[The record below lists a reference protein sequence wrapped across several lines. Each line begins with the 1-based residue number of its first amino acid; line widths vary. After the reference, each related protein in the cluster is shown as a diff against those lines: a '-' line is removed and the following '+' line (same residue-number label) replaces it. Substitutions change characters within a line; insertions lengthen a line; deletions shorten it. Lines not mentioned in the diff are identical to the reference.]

1 MNHTFHLAKTLLT
14 TYYAYMVEYRAELV
28 LWVLSGSLPIIL
40 MGAWIQAAESG
51 NFTLSTIQVAQYFFT
66 VAITRQFTVVWVI
79 WDFEKAIVEG
89 KLSMKLLQPLDPG
102 WHHVADHL
110 GERLARFPIII
121 GFVLLFFLLYPA
133 AFWIPSV
140 GQCLTYTFVVA
151 SAFMLQFLL
160 QYTLAMFA
168 FWTEKAS
175 SLQELSFLM
184 YIFLSGVVAPIAVF
198 PENVKQFV
206 QWLPYPYVIDFP
218 ANILTGLPVDLPRGI
233 LMIYGWS
240 ALLWVI
246 NRWLWKR
253 GLRQYSGMGA

>member
-1 MNHTFHLAKTLLT
+1 
-14 TYYAYMVEYRAELV
+14 
-28 LWVLSGSLPIIL
+28 
-40 MGAWIQAAESG
+40 
-51 NFTLSTIQVAQYFFT
+51 
-66 VAITRQFTVVWVI
+66 
-79 WDFEKAIVEG
+79 
-89 KLSMKLLQPLDPG
+89 
-102 WHHVADHL
+102 
-110 GERLARFPIII
+110 
-121 GFVLLFFLLYPA
+121 
-133 AFWIPSV
+133 
-140 GQCLTYTFVVA
+140 
-151 SAFMLQFLL
+151 MLQFLL

-218 ANILTGLPVDLPRGI
+218 ANILTGLPVDLHRGI